1 MNSFLKDTAQQVLN
15 SGRDLSQMVVVMPNR
30 RAGLF
35 FIKYLE
41 ELINAPTWMPEVKTI
56 EQVFSGIANQRAADD
71 LTLIFELYDV
81 YLQLQP
87 EAETFD
93 RFYFWGELILKD
105 FNDLDQFLADAKLV
119 YRNLSEI
126 KAIESDL
133 SFLTTEQVALISQFW
148 KSFQAQKPEEKERFL
163 RFWQVLEKLYEQF
176 NAQLD
181 VLGLAY
187 GGKVYRKAVSKLP
200 ELAKPEK
207 HYVFIGFNAFT
218 LAEEKL
224 IKHFIKNYGAE
235 VYWDVDAYYIQ
246 DQRQESGLF
255 FRDYIKDPILGP
267 TFPQELPH
275 AIESKS
281 ASIHTYAIPLKINQA
296 NVVGKLLEGVSTE
309 ESLEE
314 TVVILPDEQL
324 LFPLLHVL
332 PDNVDKLNVTM
343 GYPIRNAPV
352 YAFLDAILDLQR
364 YIKVKEGKVTF
375 YHKQVLDLLSF
386 PYLAEANPEFTKEL
400 KSVIQ
405 TTNLIEIPLEQ
416 LQKGGGLFQEVF
428 QKVASN
434 ELVNYLAQLMQ
445 LLAQQLK
452 QDTIQSS
459 YLFQAYKQLNRIQEV
474 LSDHRLGNLSL
485 EFFLKLFRQLFQE
498 VRLPFEG
505 EPLQGLQVM
514 GVLESRNLDFRRVII
529 CDVNE
534 GSFPP
539 GGGINSMIPHNLRRA
554 FGLPV
559 QEQNDAIYAY
569 TFYRLLHRAEEVHL
583 IYSTASDQGKNGE
596 MSRFLQQMHVEL
608 GISKPQ
614 VQLLSADLNVGKEIT
629 VLKDE
634 AVMKKLSEYWMSSS
648 LGEFNR
654 SLSASAINSYL
665 DCRLRFYLRYVAG
678 LKEQE
683 EVTADV
689 DAGVFGTILHRAIE
703 LLYLPEG
710 EQAPKLFTPHEL
722 NRIQPTIT
730 TAVDNAIREFYHVG
744 KGEDFVSSGQMQIV
758 REIFFEYIQG
768 IVAHDIEQGDFTV
781 LGLEQ
786 QHTTYIPVQVQGRVE
801 EVRLYGLIDR
811 VDQKD
816 GVIRLLD
823 YKTGKDE
830 KKFNTI
836 ASLFDRED
844 KNRNKAAM
852 QTMLYAYF
860 YQFTNPSNQQPLKPG
875 LFNVK
880 EIFKD
885 NFNPFLIKS
894 EGKLKLE
901 VENYLDLAE
910 EFEQSLSGLLSELF
924 DPAVPFD
931 QTADVDKCKYCA
943 FKEMCGR

>member
-1 MNSFLKDTAQQVLN
+1 MKSFLKDTAAHVLN
-15 SGRDLSQMVVVMPNR
+15 SGRDLSQVVVVLPNR

-35 FIKYLE
+35 FVKYLE
-41 ELINAPTWMPEVKTI
+41 ELIDKPTWMPEVKTI
-56 EQVFSGIANQRAADD
+56 EQVFSGIAGQRAADD

-81 YLQLQP
+81 YQQLQP

-105 FNDLDQFLADAKLV
+105 FNDLDQFLADAKFV

-133 SFLTTEQVALISQFW
+133 SFLTEEQVALISQFW

-163 RFWQVLEKLYEQF
+163 RFWQILEKLYEQF

-187 GGKVYRKAVSKLP
+187 GGKVYRKAVSKLA
-200 ELAKPEK
+200 ELSKPEK
-207 HYVFIGFNAFT
+207 HYVFVGFNAFT

-224 IKHFIKNYGAE
+224 VKHFIKNFGAE
-235 VYWDVDAYYIQ
+235 VFWDVDAYYIE
-246 DQRQESGLF
+246 DKRQESGLF
-255 FRDYIKDPILGP
+255 FRDYIKDPVLGP
-267 TFPQELPH
+267 TFPEELPKT
-275 AIESKS
+275 IESKS
-281 ASIHTYAIPLKINQA
+281 ADIHTYAIPLKINQA
-296 NVVGKLLEGVSTE
+296 NVVGKLLEGVSAD
-309 ESLEE
+309 ESLDE

-375 YHKQVLDLLSF
+375 YHKQVLDLLAF

-400 KSVIQ
+400 KSTIQ
-405 TTNLIEIPLEQ
+405 TNNLIEISLDQ
-416 LQKGGGLFQEVF
+416 LHVGGGLFQKVF

-434 ELVNYLAQLMQ
+434 DLVSYLGKLMQ

-452 QDTIQSS
+452 EDSIQSS

-474 LSDHRLGNLSL
+474 LLDHRLGNLSL

-583 IYSTASDQGKNGE
+583 IYSTASDQGKSGE
-596 MSRFLQQMHVEL
+596 MSRFLQQMQIEL
-608 GISKPQ
+608 GVARPQ
-614 VQLLSADLNVGKEIT
+614 VQLLSADLSSGKEIT
-629 VLKDE
+629 VQKD
-634 AVMKKLSEYWMSSS
+634 AAILSKLREYWKSSPVK
-648 LGEFNR
+648 EFNR

-683 EVTADV
+683 EVAADV

-703 LLYLPEG
+703 LLYLPAG
-710 EQAPKLFTPHEL
+710 EKAPKLITPYEL
-722 NRIQPTIT
+722 NRIQPTIAS
-730 TAVDNAIREFYHVG
+730 AVDKAIREFYHVE
-744 KGEDFVSSGQMQIV
+744 KDEDFVPSGQMQIV
-758 REIFFEYIQG
+758 REIFIEYIQG
-768 IVAHDIEQGDFTV
+768 IVAYDSEGGDFTV

-786 QHTTYIPVQVQGRVE
+786 QHTTYIPIEVEGRVE

-811 VDQKD
+811 VDEKD
-816 GVIRLLD
+816 GIIRLLD

-830 KKFNTI
+830 KNFTKI
-836 ASLFDRED
+836 LSLFDRED
-844 KNRNKAAM
+844 NKRNKAAM

-885 NFNPFLIKS
+885 DFNPFLIMG
-894 EGKLKLE
+894 EGKHKST
-901 VENYLDLAE
+901 VENYLELSE
-910 EFEQSLSGLLSELF
+910 EFEQGLSSLLSELF

-931 QTADVDKCKYCA
+931 QTADVDKCRYCA